1 MSEAIGNLL
10 QRNILPSAVE
20 LLKATESFFEG
31 AATQKNVKA
40 LTKMAREKRARFS
53 EGFRKTLARKLGCSS
68 AASAGSEEQQK
79 RLRKWQGYPLFLSFP
94 FLSFP
99 FLSFLFLFLSL
110 PLPFPL
116 SLFFLSTQ
124 TISPNAHQP
133 SRTIRRRRQKKLVF
147 KKDVGQWESNSRRAA
162 FHDRLTLFS
171 NPFCRE

>member
-124 TISPNAHQP
+124 TISPQCIPALPNDKKEK
-133 SRTIRRRRQKKLVF
+133 TKKIGLQKGCRAMGVKL
-147 KKDVGQWESNSRRAA
+147 KKGSLS
-162 FHDRLTLFS
+162 
-171 NPFCRE
+171 